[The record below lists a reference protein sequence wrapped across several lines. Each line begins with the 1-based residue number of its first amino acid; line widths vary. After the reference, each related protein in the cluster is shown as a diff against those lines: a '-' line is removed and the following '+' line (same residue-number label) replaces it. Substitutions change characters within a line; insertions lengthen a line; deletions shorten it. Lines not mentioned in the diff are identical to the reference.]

1 MHIAVVD
8 DESDLRE
15 TIVFALTKEG
25 YKTTAYKNGLE
36 AWTSLK
42 IRLPDLVLLDVTMPE
57 MDGL

>member
-15 TIVFALTKEG
+15 TIIFALEKEVYNTSG
-25 YKTTAYKNGLE
+25 YKNGIE
-36 AWTSLK
+36 AWSILK
-42 IRLPDLVLLDVTMPE
+42 TTLPDLVLLDVTMPE